1 MPSATNLRIIFLC
14 LRSVESHRSGELQ
27 LKFAW
32 EVLSAIRRTPGSME
46 ADFVLEKTPTG
57 PILIASDGSMTA

>member
-1 MPSATNLRIIFLC
+1 MPSATNLISF

-27 LKFAW
+27 LEFAR
-32 EVLSAIRRTPGSME
+32 EVLWRPILN
-46 ADFVLEKTPTG
+46 LENTPTG